1 MGIVLAS
8 KSPRRKELL
17 SLLGVDFKVASAD
30 VDETIDERLPVIDE
44 IKRLSF
50 DKAKAVLEQTEKNDL
65 IIAADTVV
73 ALQNYV
79 FGKPQDS
86 FGAMEMLKKLSGKT
100 HRVITGVSVL
110 CGDRVD
116 TRAAVTEVTFRE
128 LSNTEIEA
136 YIKTG
141 DPFDKAGA
149 YALQGI
155 SSIFVSGI
163 SGDHFN
169 VYGLPLAMLADML
182 RNFGV
187 RILGEKY
194 A

>member
-1 MGIVLAS
+1 MRIVLAS
-8 KSPRRKELL
+8 RSPRRKELL
-17 SLLGVDFKVASAD
+17 SLLGVDFKVASAS
-30 VDETIDERLPVIDE
+30 VDETIDKRLPVIDE
-44 IKRLSF
+44 IKRLSY
-50 DKAKAVLEQTEKNDL
+50 DKAKAVQAQTEKNDL

-73 ALQNYV
+73 ALGSCV

-86 FGAMEMLKKLSGKT
+86 NEAIKMLKKLSGKT
-100 HRVITGVSVL
+100 HRVITSVTVL

-128 LSNTEIEA
+128 LSDIEIEA

-169 VYGLPLAMLADML
+169 VYGLPLAILADML

>member
-17 SLLGVDFKVASAD
+17 SLLGLDFKVVTAS
-30 VDETIDERLPVIDE
+30 VDETIDKRLPVIDE
-44 IKRLSF
+44 IKRLSY
-50 DKAKAVLEQTEKNDL
+50 DKAKAVSAQAQNNDL

-73 ALQNYV
+73 SLENCV
-79 FGKPQDS
+79 FGKPKDS
-86 FGAMEMLKKLSGKT
+86 NEATEMLKKLSGKT
-100 HRVITGVSVL
+100 HKVITGVTVL
-110 CGDRVD
+110 CGDKVD

-128 LSNTEIEA
+128 LGDTETEA
-136 YIKTG
+136 YIGTG

-187 RILGEKY
+187 TILGEKY

>member
-17 SLLGVDFKVASAD
+17 SLLGVDFKLATAD
-30 VDETIDERLPVIDE
+30 VDETINIKLPVIDE
-44 IKRLSF
+44 IKRLSL
-50 DKAKAVLEQTEKNDL
+50 DKAEAVRAQAAKNDL

-73 ALQNYV
+73 ALGNCV
-79 FGKPQDS
+79 FGKPQDN
-86 FGAMEMLKKLSGKT
+86 AQAREMLKRLSGKT
-100 HRVITGVSVL
+100 HRVITGVTVL
-110 CGDRVD
+110 CGDMVD

-128 LSNTEIEA
+128 LSDTEIEA